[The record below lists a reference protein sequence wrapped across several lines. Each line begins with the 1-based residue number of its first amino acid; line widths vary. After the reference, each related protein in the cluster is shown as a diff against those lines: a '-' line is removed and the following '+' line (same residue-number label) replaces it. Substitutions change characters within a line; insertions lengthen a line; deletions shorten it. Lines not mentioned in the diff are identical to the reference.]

1 MNYYFIV
8 CTGIIIFLV
17 CVIFWL
23 ACKNVELDDRNENL
37 ANAGEH
43 IRKKLIELNEE
54 LNKAKNQTKLEII

>member
-23 ACKNVELDDRNENL
+23 ACKNVELDDREWNFGGKNNRRIE
-37 ANAGEH
+37 AGRFKGH
-43 IRKKLIELNEE
+43 QIV
-54 LNKAKNQTKLEII
+54 